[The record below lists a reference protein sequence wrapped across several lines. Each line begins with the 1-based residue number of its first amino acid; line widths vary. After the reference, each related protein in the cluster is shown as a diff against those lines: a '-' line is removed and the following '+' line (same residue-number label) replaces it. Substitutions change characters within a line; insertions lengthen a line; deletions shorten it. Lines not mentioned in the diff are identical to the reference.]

1 MNCKADL
8 LVFFLESRAM
18 RLSVSVGG
26 SVGSSVGR
34 LVGDVN
40 VSAWDINVNEFGAL
54 SLVRTVAYLCI

>member
-1 MNCKADL
+1 
-8 LVFFLESRAM
+8 M